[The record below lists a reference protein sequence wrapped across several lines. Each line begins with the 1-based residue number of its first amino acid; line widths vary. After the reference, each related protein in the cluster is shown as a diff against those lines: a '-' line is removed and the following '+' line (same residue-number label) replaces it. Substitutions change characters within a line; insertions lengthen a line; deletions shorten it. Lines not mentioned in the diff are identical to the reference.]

1 MILDAIKY
9 EVGLAYNYLG
19 WLGYF
24 NKNNG
29 RLLPYYP
36 VKKLRGYEVNAGG
49 SIFLQQVLEDIIELK
64 PPKITKYLSADL
76 NCLSS
81 IADDLIDHDGED
93 LERFRAIIEDPSID
107 VPEEW
112 KLVKFLAEH
121 VQNVMGDNYNE
132 MKAILPSSM
141 ESLKMELDAKTKEET
156 ILATERVGEAYGDF
170 GIKLAEL
177 YTGKNSD
184 KDLRRAAQ
192 IPFII
197 GNFIDDLGDI
207 YDDLGKKNT
216 YVTLLYDE
224 LKDRLPKKE
233 VVKILQKDVDGIC
246 KDFYD
251 EGLSLV
257 GNKDAYRLMVNSIM
271 MRFNIKRRKTMRKF

>member
-141 ESLKMELDAKTKEET
+141 ESLKMELDAKTKPNSSNSTVVTNIMKDFNLFLVNPYNGT
-156 ILATERVGEAYGDF
+156 IVAIFSGTSCIAIPRATTIPNTGDNAKPTPIANPS
-170 GIKLAEL
+170 GILCKA
-177 YTGKNSD
+177 
-184 KDLRRAAQ
+184 
-192 IPFII
+192 IPI
-197 GNFIDDLGDI
+197 
-207 YDDLGKKNT
+207 T
-216 YVTLLYDE
+216 SMVTLLLMDGFSFFINSGFICGSI
-224 LKDRLPKKE
+224 LSTNRIIIIPKIKD
-233 VVKILQKDVDGIC
+233 DV
-246 KDFYD
+246 
-251 EGLSLV
+251 
-257 GNKDAYRLMVNSIM
+257 
-271 MRFNIKRRKTMRKF
+271 IKRGEDIFKPSGIN